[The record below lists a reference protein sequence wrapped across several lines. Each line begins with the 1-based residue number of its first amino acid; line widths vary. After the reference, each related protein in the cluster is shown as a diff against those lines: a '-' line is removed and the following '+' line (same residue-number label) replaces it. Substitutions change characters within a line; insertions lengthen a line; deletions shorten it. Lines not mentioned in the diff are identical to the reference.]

1 MSGSFQVLM
10 VIERLLETSEP
21 SPVDAVNGLAGR
33 KQTKDWRVVGSLFTQ
48 GMFVVGFW
56 NHRTSDPQGFGDF
69 GVSAASDDMSM
80 DVA

>member
-48 GMFVVGFW
+48 GMLVVGFW
-56 NHRTSDPQGFGDF
+56 NHRSFKSARVWGFWCF
-69 GVSAASDDMSM
+69 CCL
-80 DVA
+80 